1 MSARPD
7 FLYIGTSKAGSTWL
21 FRALSWHPQI
31 YVYPGKNLGYFSSRY
46 ELGPD
51 WYISNFDPGPEH
63 RVTGEVSHSYLVS
76 EDAPA
81 RIHKDFPAIK
91 MIVSLRDPVQ
101 RTFSDYLDCVKNG
114 KLHGTFEEE
123 IDRTPALINKSRYGT
138 QIERYL
144 KLFDRKQ
151 LHIASFDELVAA
163 PERFAAEIFD
173 FLGVDALPLP
183 PKLGQKVLPA
193 GTPRSELAVSTAKRL
208 SRLTRRL
215 GLHSIR
221 GKVKIS
227 PTIRN
232 MLYRPF
238 DKRPVMKPETETRL
252 RKIFA
257 PDVRLLDSVAGT
269 NFASLW
275 GYTPADFD
283 RAVEVRWAAPR
294 TGSKN
299 GEAECRTS

>member
-1 MSARPD
+1 MSSRPD

-21 FRALSWHPQI
+21 FRTLSWHPQI

-46 ELGPD
+46 ELGQD
-51 WYISNFDPGPEH
+51 WYLSNFEPGAEH
-63 RVTGEVSHSYLVS
+63 KVTGEVSHSYLVS

-81 RIHKDFPAIK
+81 RIHRDFPAIK

-123 IDRTPALINKSRYGT
+123 IERTPALINRSRYGA
-138 QIERYL
+138 QLERYL

-151 LHIASFDELVAA
+151 FHIASFDELAA
-163 PERFAAEIFD
+163 EPERFAAAIFG

-183 PKLGQKVLPA
+183 AKLGRKVLPA
-193 GTPRSELAVSTAKRL
+193 GTPRSKLAVSAAKTL

-215 GLHSIR
+215 GLHSVR

-238 DKRPVMKPETETRL
+238 DKRPVMNPATEARL
-252 RKIFA
+252 RNIFA
-257 PDVRLLDSVAGT
+257 ADVRLLDSVAGT
-269 NFASLW
+269 NFAGLW
-275 GYTPADFD
+275 GYDGTSAG
-283 RAVEVRWAAPR
+283 RAVEVRWSAPV
-294 TGSKN
+294 TGANS